1 MLTAGLLLRIVL
13 KLNEI
18 LIVNIRGYK
27 MKFEKYVFAVVIS
40 LLFAFGD
47 LFAQD
52 YLQMGIDKLTKKD
65 YNGAIENFQKA
76 VEKTPKLS
84 NAYFYLAEAYF
95 LTGHLDNSEVNLKK
109 AVEYDD
115 ENAKAL
121 KRLGDVL
128 FQKGLFRDALNQYT
142 LAIKLE
148 KRNSDFLLAQGK
160 ALVEIDSIDKAVNV
174 LSLAIEI
181 SPKNPELYIARGNAY
196 LKMGVAPMA
205 IDNLKKAS
213 DLDSNN
219 AEAHIRLGDIY
230 MSGKL
235 KMYREAINEYIRA
248 VEIDSTNERILG
260 KVSHILYYNA
270 SSNPVFYSR
279 AANYYRQ
286 YIKLCDTSYQAFVEY
301 GSSLLKIKQF
311 DLSIEMLKKSL
322 KLRKKPIEGYRS
334 LAMVNYLKNTTE
346 NFKESSKSYEEL
358 EKIDSLSAEEYAR
371 WGRLY
376 VSLKDTSRAVKTF
389 EKALKVDPAFD
400 VFGELANLYLKGKNY
415 SEAAKYLKMKVATDT
430 TEARYKTW
438 ISIGG
443 CLFAAKDND
452 GARESYLTAIS
463 INPNDVK
470 AHYWAA
476 LVYTTYGKNDSSK
489 LVNEHLKKV
498 IELAEGREDDFKDE
512 LAFANSNIAFSDY
525 TAKNYQKA
533 LDGFNRA
540 LKYDSKNINSM
551 FFIAGC
557 YAGLG
562 QKEDACKACDR
573 LLKVNPKHKDA
584 LELKKKLGCWVFE

>member
-1 MLTAGLLLRIVL
+1 
-13 KLNEI
+13 
-18 LIVNIRGYK
+18 
-27 MKFEKYVFAVVIS
+27 MKIEKYVFAAV
-40 LLFAFGD
+40 LLMLCAFGD

-52 YLQMGIDKLTKKD
+52 FLQVGIDKLTKKD
-65 YNGAIENFQKA
+65 YNGAIENFKKA
-76 VEKTPKLS
+76 IEKTPKVS

-95 LTGHLDNSEVNLKK
+95 LTGQMDNSEVNLKK
-109 AVEYDD
+109 AIEYDD
-115 ENAKAL
+115 ENAKAI

-128 FQKGLFRDALNQYT
+128 FQKGLFRDALKQYT
-142 LAIKLE
+142 EALKFE

-160 ALVEIDSIDKAVNV
+160 AMIEIDSIDQAVNKI
-174 LSLAIEI
+174 SLAIEI
-181 SPKNPELYIARGNAY
+181 SPNNPELYIARGNAY

-270 SSNPVFYSR
+270 SSNPVFYAR

-286 YIKLCDTSYQAFVEY
+286 YVKLCDTSYQAFVEY
-301 GSSLLKIKQF
+301 GSALMKIKQF
-311 DLSIEMLKKSL
+311 DLSIEMLNKSL
-322 KLRKKPIEGYRS
+322 KLRKKPVEAYRT
-334 LAMVNYLKNTTE
+334 LALVHYLKNTPE
-346 NFKESSKSYEEL
+346 HFKSSEKSYSEL
-358 EKIDSLSAEEYAR
+358 EKLDSLSAEEYAR
-371 WGRLY
+371 WGRLL
-376 VSLKDTSRAVKTF
+376 VSLKDTANAVKTF

-400 VFGELANLYLKGKNY
+400 VFGELANLFLKAKNY

-430 TEARYKTW
+430 SEARYKTW

-489 LVNEHLKKV
+489 LVNEHLRKV
-498 IELAEGREDDFKDE
+498 IELAEGSENDFKDE
-512 LAFANSNIAFSDY
+512 LGFAYSNIAFSDY

-533 LDGFNRA
+533 LDGFNKA
-540 LKYDSKNINSM
+540 LKYDPKSQNSL

-557 YAGLG
+557 YAGLS

-584 LELKKKLGCWVFE
+584 LELKKKLGCWVYE